1 MNTTK
6 DLVQA
11 IRSGNSTDIQD
22 RFDEIMNNK
31 LHTAIEAYKEAVVSS
46 VFEESAPEAAE
57 EFDLVEFSLDE
68 GTGNLAGM
76 SKHLLKTLTN
86 DGAGENSEVESTGR
100 IKNASALKK
109 HIHTAMVA
117 GHTPVVHVDGKPVK
131 AAVSTHSYGSRSE
144 YRVHGS
150 DKENSQTEYRH
161 PKPYRAGGKMVYP
174 ASTRYENPSPR
185 YGKGDAIEHL
195 MHSATQGEADAFKN
209 KNIEVKIVKADKKR
223 AELHAAR
230 VKNKP
235 DMQSNYVKKTDDEK
249 KKTAGMYTSDI
260 KQTSTTSAGDNLRG
274 IKRAAAEH
282 LAAKKLAGKSSAN
295 AEADKLH
302 AEIGKHLAAGN
313 VRGAKEAISNLAN
326 HIHQHGLT
334 TNADKIKDY
343 ADNLQNLKTSYKK
356 DYAKKNLERL
366 RNESED
372 ESADDINITED
383 LDSLIEQILNLE
395 VE

>member
-11 IRSGNSTDIQD
+11 IQAGKSNDIQES
-22 RFDEIMNNK
+22 FNAVMNEK
-31 LHTAIEAYKEAVVSS
+31 IIQAVTEFRENTIYDMFS
-46 VFEESAPEAAE
+46 EE

-150 DKENSQTEYRH
+150 DKENSQTEYRYH
-161 PKPYRAGGKMVYP
+161 KPYRAGGKMVYP

-249 KKTAGMYTSDI
+249 KKTAGMY

-343 ADNLQNLKTSYKK
+343 ADNLQNLKTSYQK

>member
-11 IRSGNSTDIQD
+11 IQAGKSNDIQES
-22 RFDEIMNNK
+22 FNAVMNEK
-31 LHTAIEAYKEAVVSS
+31 IIQAVTEFRENTIYDMFS
-46 VFEESAPEAAE
+46 EE

-249 KKTAGMYTSDI
+249 KKTAGMY

-343 ADNLQNLKTSYKK
+343 ADNLQNLKTSYQK

>member
-11 IRSGNSTDIQD
+11 IQAGKSNDIQES
-22 RFDEIMNNK
+22 FNAVMNEK
-31 LHTAIEAYKEAVVSS
+31 IIQAVTEFRENTIYDMFS
-46 VFEESAPEAAE
+46 EE

-150 DKENSQTEYRH
+150 DKENSQTEYRYH
-161 PKPYRAGGKMVYP
+161 KPYRAGGKMVYP

-249 KKTAGMYTSDI
+249 KKTAGMY

-274 IKRAAAEH
+274 IKRAAAEK
-282 LAAKKLAGKSSAN
+282 LAAQKLAGKSSAN

-343 ADNLQNLKTSYKK
+343 ADNLEKLKSSYGK
-356 DYAKKNLERL
+356 DYAKQNLEKL

-372 ESADDINITED
+372 ESADDINIIED
-383 LDSLIEQILNLE
+383 IDSLIKQILNLK
-395 VE
+395 VD

>member
-11 IRSGNSTDIQD
+11 IQAGKSNDIQES
-22 RFDEIMNNK
+22 FNAVMNEK
-31 LHTAIEAYKEAVVSS
+31 IIQAVTEFRENTIYDMFS
-46 VFEESAPEAAE
+46 EE

-150 DKENSQTEYRH
+150 DKENSQTEYRYH
-161 PKPYRAGGKMVYP
+161 KPYRAGGKMVYP
-174 ASTRYENPSPR
+174 DSTRYENPSPR

-249 KKTAGMYTSDI
+249 KKTAGMY

>member
-11 IRSGNSTDIQD
+11 IQAGKSNDIQES
-22 RFDEIMNNK
+22 FNAVMNEK
-31 LHTAIEAYKEAVVSS
+31 IIQAVTEFRENTIYDMFS
-46 VFEESAPEAAE
+46 EE
-57 EFDLVEFSLDE
+57 EFDLVKFSLDE

-249 KKTAGMYTSDI
+249 KKTAGMY

>member
-11 IRSGNSTDIQD
+11 IQAGKSNDIQES
-22 RFDEIMNNK
+22 FNAVMNEK
-31 LHTAIEAYKEAVVSS
+31 IIQAVTEFRENTIYDMFS
-46 VFEESAPEAAE
+46 EE

-150 DKENSQTEYRH
+150 DKENSQTEYRYH
-161 PKPYRAGGKMVYP
+161 KPYRAGGKMVYP

-249 KKTAGMYTSDI
+249 KKTAGMY

-343 ADNLQNLKTSYKK
+343 ADNLEKLKSSYGK
-356 DYAKKNLERL
+356 DYAKQNLEKL
-366 RNESED
+366 RN
-372 ESADDINITED
+372 ESADDINIIED
-383 LDSLIEQILNLE
+383 IDSLIKQILNLK
-395 VE
+395 VD

>member
-11 IRSGNSTDIQD
+11 IQAGKSNDIQGS
-22 RFDEIMNNK
+22 FNAVMNEK
-31 LHTAIEAYKEAVVSS
+31 IIQAVTEFRENTIYDMFS
-46 VFEESAPEAAE
+46 EE

-249 KKTAGMYTSDI
+249 KKTAGMY

-343 ADNLQNLKTSYKK
+343 ADNLQNLKTSYQK